1 MPKSPQT
8 EDDRVIQAERV
19 RRDVAHARARAPH
32 DFRRDPRATRIFGHG
47 TDEALGLPMTILLP
61 SEMRRRGDD
70 LARIPVIALTAYATR
85 DDRVRIVA
93 AGFQMHLTK
102 PIDPME
108 VATGVANVARTVGNR

>member
-1 MPKSPQT
+1 
-8 EDDRVIQAERV
+8 
-19 RRDVAHARARAPH
+19 
-32 DFRRDPRATRIFGHG
+32 
-47 TDEALGLPMTILLP
+47 LLP

-108 VATGVANVARTVGNR
+108 VVTGVANVARTVGNR